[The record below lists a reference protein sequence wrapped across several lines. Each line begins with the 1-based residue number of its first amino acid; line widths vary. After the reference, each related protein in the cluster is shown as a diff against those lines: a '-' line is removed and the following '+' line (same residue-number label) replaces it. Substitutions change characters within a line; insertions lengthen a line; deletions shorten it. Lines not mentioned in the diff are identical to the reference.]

1 MDPSV
6 QTSYADI
13 QATFGP
19 LLLGG
24 LGAAILTGMIIA
36 QGFNYLKSNTD
47 PSYVRCMV
55 GVIVYGY
62 LTLKFHL
69 TSAYTLP
76 SFLDI
81 LHLVTLCLGLWM
93 WFIKMHEATVA
104 IFIVPFAISVL
115 PKLTRFNDF
124 ELISLSPLPP
134 TFCSYLWYSQ
144 LLRRLSP
151 TASLPG
157 EYSNAVPAILAFA
170 FRNSGAIARFVIQF
184 ISQWALTVAL
194 ALSAGVDVVI
204 TIMMMV
210 LLRQSRAKSLRRVTI
225 CVASHRRDNNIQVP
239 TYIVLQLKRRDQ
251 FSLCSNARK
260 WSHNIACCDY
270 LYDTCLY
277 FIIDKLY
284 GNSIL
289 AVQGSTLDLNVVRF
303 SGSHFQPSP
312 VPTKSR
318 FTSPRSFLH
327 LPAQICNSMKDK
339 RAYMISPPEKTF
351 GIIIERSV
359 EHDFN
364 DIAIEQRPDS
374 SVREGIV

>member
-1 MDPSV
+1 MDPSAQV
-6 QTSYADI
+6 PYVDI
-13 QATFGP
+13 RATFGP

-24 LGAAILTGMIIA
+24 LGAAILTGMILA
-36 QGFNYLKSNTD
+36 QGVNYLKSNTD

-55 GVIVYGY
+55 GVIV
-62 LTLKFHL
+62 
-69 TSAYTLP
+69 
-76 SFLDI
+76 FLDI

-93 WFIKMHEATVA
+93 WFIKMHEASVA
-104 IFIVPFAISVL
+104 IFIVPFSYDDYRPRLLCLENFQTKINRPVEVS
-115 PKLTRFNDF
+115 KKNYW
-124 ELISLSPLPP
+124 LIIPI
-134 TFCSYLWYSQ
+134 
-144 LLRRLSP
+144 
-151 TASLPG
+151 
-157 EYSNAVPAILAFA
+157 AVPAILAFA

-184 ISQWALTVAL
+184 TPSTKWALTVAL

-270 LYDTCLY
+270 LYNTCLY

-289 AVQGSTLDLNVVRF
+289 AVLNYRKHLSRTRNDGFPSRFRQGSTLDLNVVRF

>member
-55 GVIVYGY
+55 GVIIV
-62 LTLKFHL
+62 
-69 TSAYTLP
+69 
-76 SFLDI
+76 LDI

-93 WFIKMHEATVA
+93 WFIKLHEATVA

-124 ELISLSPLPP
+124 ELIPLSPLPP
-134 TFCSYLWYSQ
+134 IFCRYLWYSQ
-144 LLRRLSP
+144 LLRRSSP

-157 EYSNAVPAILAFA
+157 EYSNSARRITGLSSQSLFPQ
-170 FRNSGAIARFVIQF
+170 FRRYCP
-184 ISQWALTVAL
+184 WALTVAL

-204 TIMMMV
+204 TIMMMI
-210 LLRQSRAKSLRRVTI
+210 LLRQSRAKSLSLNDVINSLFVLTLENGAITSLAAII
-225 CVASHRRDNNIQVP
+225 CMILWLTMNNFVF
-239 TYIVLQLKRRDQ
+239 LG
-251 FSLCSNARK
+251 
-260 WSHNIACCDY
+260 
-270 LYDTCLY
+270 LY
-277 FIIDKLY
+277 FIIGKLY

-289 AVQGSTLDLNVVRF
+289 AVLNYRKHLPRTRNDGLPTRFRQGSTIDLNVVRF
-303 SGSHFQPSP
+303 SGSHGQPSP

-318 FTSPRSFLH
+318 LTNPRSFLH
-327 LPAQICNSMKDK
+327 IPAQICNSMKDK
-339 RAYMISPPEKTF
+339 RAYIAPPPEKTF
-351 GIIIERSV
+351 GIIVERSV
-359 EHDFN
+359 EHDF
-364 DIAIEQRPDS
+364 S
-374 SVREGIV
+374 